1 MDELL
6 SGVYQHF
13 KDGHYYQVLFV
24 ARHHVTDEPMAV
36 YLPLYTHKPGRR
48 ISVRDAKDFHELV
61 PKPCV
66 TCKGSGKG
74 FSDHVSCH
82 YCKGEGHDGTKIA
95 RFTYV
100 GQAIP
105 Q

>member
-48 ISVRDAKDFHELV
+48 ISVRDVKDFHEI
-61 PKPCV
+61 V
-66 TCKGSGKG
+66 TTDATFTEACGEHHVHSGGCGGGYTPGVK
-74 FSDHVSCH
+74 V
-82 YCKGEGHDGTKIA
+82 K

-100 GQAIP
+100 GQVIP
-105 Q
+105 